1 MPRPWESLAMF
12 RALGAKERIAYS
24 LRLLGHAVRLQ
35 SDLER
40 APGLYRESL
49 ALFGETGDKWVA
61 PECIEELALVAG
73 TQAHSERAAR
83 LFGVAEATR
92 EAFCITRPRCSRV
105 REPDGPRGGSADD
118 PRSATLGWKK
128 CPAHRI

>member
-1 MPRPWESLAMF
+1 MLAHPETLVLRRAKVRVLRTSNRASGWSRTRSPRSGRRPDVGGAMPRPWESLAMF

-49 ALFGETGDKWVA
+49 ALFGETGDK
-61 PECIEELALVAG
+61 
-73 TQAHSERAAR
+73 
-83 LFGVAEATR
+83 
-92 EAFCITRPRCSRV
+92 
-105 REPDGPRGGSADD
+105 
-118 PRSATLGWKK
+118 
-128 CPAHRI
+128 